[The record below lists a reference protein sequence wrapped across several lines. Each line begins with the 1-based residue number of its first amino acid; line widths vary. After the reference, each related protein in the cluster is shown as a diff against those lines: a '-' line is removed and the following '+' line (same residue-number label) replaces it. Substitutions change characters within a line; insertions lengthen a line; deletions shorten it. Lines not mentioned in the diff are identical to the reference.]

1 MHRESGKAMQM
12 QAVLMNRE
20 ERLYQCE
27 ALGGGLGV
35 SVNELTAAG
44 LHVHFDLSTSKF
56 GHPRRRESRPLGS
69 LETLFCSTRA
79 TIAAGSARLGL
90 AIEASILWGTK

>member
-1 MHRESGKAMQM
+1 MKVAPAFDYRPAPMHRESGKAMQM

-44 LHVHFDLSTSKF
+44 FHVHFDLSTSK
-56 GHPRRRESRPLGS
+56 
-69 LETLFCSTRA
+69 
-79 TIAAGSARLGL
+79 I
-90 AIEASILWGTK
+90 W